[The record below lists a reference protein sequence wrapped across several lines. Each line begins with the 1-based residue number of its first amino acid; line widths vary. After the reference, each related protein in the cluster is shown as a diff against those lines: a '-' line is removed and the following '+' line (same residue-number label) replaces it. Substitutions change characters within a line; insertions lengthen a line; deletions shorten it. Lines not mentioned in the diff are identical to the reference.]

1 MSQFIN
7 LFIENRVFTYSVL
20 YFFFLFLFFL
30 FYIIQYIYISYNLK
44 GIYRIIFYD
53 EKYFRLPLEPFNCF
67 FISLF
72 PIVFWRE
79 TLNIKKGF
87 KFKKLYGKEF
97 YYPVDKNQLNEM
109 LLKYPKF
116 FYIQYII
123 YFSVFISIIFL
134 GIAYSLD
141 KFF

>member
-1 MSQFIN
+1 MDVFLSLFKEMPLVVLGFIFMS
-7 LFIENRVFTYSVL
+7 
-20 YFFFLFLFFL
+20 LFFV
-30 FYIIQYIYISYNLK
+30 FYIIQYIYIYYNLK
-44 GIYRIIFYD
+44 GICRIIFYD

-87 KFKKLYGKEF
+87 KFKKLYGKDF

-109 LLKYPKF
+109 LLRYPKF

>member
-1 MSQFIN
+1 MPLVFISLLCLI
-7 LFIENRVFTYSVL
+7 LFFIL
-20 YFFFLFLFFL
+20 YF
-30 FYIIQYIYISYNLK
+30 IQYIYISYNLK
-44 GIYRIIFYD
+44 GICRIIFYD
-53 EKYFRLPLEPFNCF
+53 EKYFRLPLKLFNCF

-79 TLNIKKGF
+79 TLNIKKNV
-87 KFKKLYGKEF
+87 KFKKLYGKDF
-97 YYPVDKNQLNEM
+97 YYLIDKEQLSEM

-134 GIAYSLD
+134 GMAYFLINFPH
-141 KFF
+141 K

>member
-44 GIYRIIFYD
+44 GICRIIFYD
-53 EKYFRLPLEPFNCF
+53 EKYFRLPLKPFNCF

-79 TLNIKKGF
+79 TLNIKKNV

>member
-1 MSQFIN
+1 MDVFLSLFKEMPLVVLGFIFMS
-7 LFIENRVFTYSVL
+7 
-20 YFFFLFLFFL
+20 LFFV

-44 GIYRIIFYD
+44 GICKIIFYD
-53 EKYFRLPLEPFNCF
+53 EKYFRLPLKPFNCF
-67 FISLF
+67 FISFF

-79 TLNIKKGF
+79 TLNIKKNV

-97 YYPVDKNQLNEM
+97 YYSVDKNQLNEM

-123 YFSVFISIIFL
+123 YFSSIFFILFG
-134 GIAYSLD
+134 GIAYVQE
-141 KFF
+141 KFFS

>member
-1 MSQFIN
+1 
-7 LFIENRVFTYSVL
+7 
-20 YFFFLFLFFL
+20 
-30 FYIIQYIYISYNLK
+30 
-44 GIYRIIFYD
+44 
-53 EKYFRLPLEPFNCF
+53 
-67 FISLF
+67 
-72 PIVFWRE
+72 
-79 TLNIKKGF
+79 KGF
-87 KFKKLYGKEF
+87 KFKKLYGKDF

-109 LLKYPKF
+109 LLRYPKF

>member
-1 MSQFIN
+1 MDVFLSLFKEMPLVVLGFIFMS
-7 LFIENRVFTYSVL
+7 
-20 YFFFLFLFFL
+20 LFFV

-44 GIYRIIFYD
+44 GICRIIFYD

-87 KFKKLYGKEF
+87 KFKKLYGKDF

-109 LLKYPKF
+109 LLRYPKF

>member
-1 MSQFIN
+1 MDVFLSLFKEMPLVVLGFIFMS
-7 LFIENRVFTYSVL
+7 
-20 YFFFLFLFFL
+20 LFFV

-44 GIYRIIFYD
+44 GIFRIIFYD
-53 EKYFRLPLEPFNCF
+53 EEYFRLPLEPFNCF

-79 TLNIKKGF
+79 ILNIKKNV

-97 YYPVDKNQLNEM
+97 YYPVDENQLNEM
-109 LLKYPKF
+109 LLRYSKF

-134 GIAYSLD
+134 GIAYSFD